1 MSSVEELKRQGHEAL
16 GDQDEPRVPPR
27 SRLAITT
34 EELEGASLTPR
45 CIVESHTYADLAQ
58 IVAPGG
64 TGKTTLLLHE
74 LICIAIARP
83 VWGLKVKKPGWSLI
97 VTAEDQ
103 RERLV
108 ARTREIMDAM
118 GLSPMERK
126 RVVSDLAIWDVTGKQ
141 MKLVYARDGNLQLTT
156 LADEIVDT
164 YRDDPPVIVL
174 FDPLVSF
181 GAAEEQVNDNEQAL
195 VTAAR
200 RIIRGLG
207 CCVRYVHH
215 TGKGNAR
222 DKVLD
227 QYGGRGGSALPD
239 GSRMTFVLQ
248 TWEHGDRLQPPP
260 GCKPDKHSSITVLAR
275 PKLSYAPP
283 NLPLIWIKRT
293 GFRFEHFIDFEVTPE
308 QKTAA
313 RAAQLHQ
320 FLSWELSQDRR
331 YTRRQLDDCTAKLGM
346 TRAEMREALTELQVS
361 GHVRDEDLP
370 KSLRHGRRQ
379 TFICPA
385 ECADGSGAIGEP

>member
-1 MSSVEELKRQGHEAL
+1 MSSSEELIRQGREL
-16 GDQDEPRVPPR
+16 VGDVEKPRVPPR
-27 SRLAITT
+27 TRLAITAD
-34 EELEGASLTPR
+34 ELEGASLTPR

-83 VWGLKVKKPGWSLI
+83 VWGLKVKTPGWSLI

-108 ARTREIMDAM
+108 ARMREIMDAM
-118 GLSPMERK
+118 DLSPLER
-126 RVVSDLAIWDVTGKQ
+126 RRALADMAVWDVTGEQ
-141 MKLVYARDGNLQLTT
+141 IKLVYAHDGNLQLTT
-156 LADEIVDT
+156 LADEIVEA
-164 YRDDPPVIVL
+164 YRDDPPVVVL

-181 GAAEEQVNDNEQAL
+181 GAAEERVNDNEQAL

-215 TGKGNAR
+215 TGKANAR
-222 DKVLD
+222 DKALD

-248 TWEHGDRLQPPP
+248 TWEPEDRLKPPP
-260 GCKPDKHSSITVLAR
+260 GCKPERGSSITVLAR

-293 GFRFEHFIDFEVTPE
+293 GFRFEHHVELNVTTE
-308 QKTAA
+308 QKAAA
-313 RAAQLHQ
+313 RAEQMHQ
-320 FLSWELSQDRR
+320 FLTFELSQDRR

-361 GHVRDEDLP
+361 GRVTDADLP
-370 KSLRHGRRQ
+370 KDQRQ
-379 TFICPA
+379 GSRKTYLCPSNR
-385 ECADGSGAIGEP
+385 ADLSGAVSDE